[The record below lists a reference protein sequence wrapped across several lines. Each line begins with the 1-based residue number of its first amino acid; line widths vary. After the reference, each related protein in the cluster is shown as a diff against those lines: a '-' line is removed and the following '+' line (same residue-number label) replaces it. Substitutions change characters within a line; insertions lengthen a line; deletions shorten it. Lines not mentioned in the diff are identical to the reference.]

1 MSVQVSHTS
10 LPRRPLRYIVAAAIA
25 AFLFFLWSASSKSF
39 RSSFALSAAAR
50 SAIVPVNSTLGFG
63 AIYVVSKE
71 NSPRRKGLLQAANVT
86 EIDLT
91 LPVQPQWTLEDEDNF
106 RLPENSTLGRGSL
119 LAWLG
124 HLHSL
129 KKFIE
134 SGAETA
140 LILEDDVDWDIRLRS
155 QQAPLVASAV
165 RAILPDAPFPRY
177 PYGNPKD
184 WDLLYMGHCGD
195 YWHGMDVGFE
205 PGHVVPENLTK
216 TPHIAFH
223 DSSLPDFDNL
233 HPWTTSLLQNLNVTE
248 HTRLVHRSRFPL
260 CTFGYAV
267 TRMSAF
273 RLLTELAGR
282 ESNRPGA
289 HAYDVTILRACISD
303 GLRCWSINPELF
315 HHVPGDSMIAGIEGH
330 QGIPPVDESGYE
342 QVLERGETTNIDCG
356 FWDGAFSFDEDDT
369 RRLAWLQEEAARKG
383 QCLKRV
389 GQEQQSQKESV
400 DQGHTEA
407 RNQEDGG
414 LGSGVR
420 VQHGQGQGTQG
431 QDQGQPQGQAQSL
444 KQNQNQNDGHAA
456 WTQNQ
461 RLSPPGQPQTQ
472 QNQQSQQN
480 QDKLENSHWDF
491 DQKLRGGPSGGSG
504 RGGSTTSNHAHKSDN
519 SNDQDSGGRYQ
530 HHQRPRP
537 PESMDLSDKDFREQL
552 QKLEQEQENKNQQ
565 QQQQTGRQAQ
575 KAAMKEQQGH
585 LEPGLEA
592 ESEEHVDRGGVRQGL
607 V

>member
-444 KQNQNQNDGHAA
+444 KQNQNQNDGHA
-456 WTQNQ
+456 
-461 RLSPPGQPQTQ
+461 
-472 QNQQSQQN
+472 
-480 QDKLENSHWDF
+480 
-491 DQKLRGGPSGGSG
+491 
-504 RGGSTTSNHAHKSDN
+504 
-519 SNDQDSGGRYQ
+519 
-530 HHQRPRP
+530 
-537 PESMDLSDKDFREQL
+537 REA
-552 QKLEQEQENKNQQ
+552 
-565 QQQQTGRQAQ
+565 GRQVSKGERAHACKQ
-575 KAAMKEQQGH
+575 ASQ
-585 LEPGLEA
+585 
-592 ESEEHVDRGGVRQGL
+592 
-607 V
+607 